1 MGQGPHKAF
10 LGKSRER
17 EFRLRA
23 YRLCCGTRMKGLK
36 GRHIKGLPMKD
47 VINICKALSDETRLR
62 IIKILENGELCVCD
76 INAALDIIQP
86 KGSFH
91 LKVLKRTGLIKDRK
105 QGKWMYYSINS
116 ADPFKKFLIL
126 SVSDRMRDD
135 VVEQD
140 KKRLSAFLKKRG
152 TNSC

>member
-1 MGQGPHKAF
+1 
-10 LGKSRER
+10 
-17 EFRLRA
+17 
-23 YRLCCGTRMKGLK
+23 
-36 GRHIKGLPMKD
+36 MKD